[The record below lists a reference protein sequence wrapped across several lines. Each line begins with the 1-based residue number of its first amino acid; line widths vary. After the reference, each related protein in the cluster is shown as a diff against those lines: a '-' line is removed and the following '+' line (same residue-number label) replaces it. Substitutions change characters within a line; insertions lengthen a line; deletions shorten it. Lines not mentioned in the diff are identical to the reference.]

1 MGLFKRRNKKQE
13 TENLKTVLPKAY
25 YEEDAELR
33 KQFVESY
40 CKQMAEISGQLEEAK
55 REYEAVTEAL
65 TDIQLLD
72 EAEPEQMLAVVQA
85 ATKVLDLNSAREEVK
100 QEQNKISQTDY
111 FHMMDIEKDYPKLLK
126 RMEEDE
132 NYCQAVRS
140 DMHYLEG
147 EKGSLKFELSEHN
160 EKRES
165 LGKLSRGLVTAL
177 AIAIAMLIFAVVGFA
192 LDITVAGSIVF
203 LAAAIVGV
211 SILCMYQNHTYKA
224 KLIEQKL
231 NKAISLLNSTKIK
244 YVNITNSLDHQYIKH
259 NVNNAYEFSRLFEIY
274 REAKEERIK
283 FQKTAGEL
291 RKAEQD
297 LLEILYN
304 MNLRNP
310 QIWIYKAIAFVD
322 KREMVEVRHEF
333 NTNRQKLREQM
344 DYNSKAMNECKDQ
357 IMEFARINSRHADE
371 IMQIVDTFRGL

>member
-1 MGLFKRRNKKQE
+1 MGLFRRKKKNAE
-13 TENLKTVLPKAY
+13 DENLKTVLPKAY
-25 YEEDAELR
+25 YEEDASLR
-33 KQFVESY
+33 RQFVETY
-40 CKQMAEISGQLEEAK
+40 CKQMSEVSGQLEEAK
-55 REYEAVTEAL
+55 REYEAITEAL
-65 TDIQLLD
+65 TDIQLID
-72 EAEPEQMLAVVQA
+72 EAEPEQMLLAVQA
-85 ATKVLDLNSAREEVK
+85 ATKVLDLNTAREEVK
-100 QEQNKISQTDY
+100 TEQQKISQTDY
-111 FHMMDIEKDYPKLLK
+111 FHMMDIEQDFPKFLK

-160 EKRES
+160 EKRAS
-165 LGKLSRGLVTAL
+165 LGRLSRGLVTAL
-177 AIAIAMLIFAVVGFA
+177 AVAIAMLIFAVVGFA

-203 LAAAIVGV
+203 LAAAVVGV
-211 SILCMYQNHTYKA
+211 AILCMYQNHTYKA

-231 NKAISLLNSTKIK
+231 NKAITLLNSTKIR
-244 YVNITNSLDHQYIKH
+244 YVNITNSLDQQYIRH
-259 NVNNAYEFSRLFEIY
+259 NVNSSYEFSRLFEIY
-274 REAKEERIK
+274 REAKEERIR

-291 RKAEQD
+291 RKAEQEFLK
-297 LLEILYN
+297 LLYD
-304 MNLRNP
+304 MHLRNP

-344 DYNSKAMNECKDQ
+344 DYNTKAITECKDQ